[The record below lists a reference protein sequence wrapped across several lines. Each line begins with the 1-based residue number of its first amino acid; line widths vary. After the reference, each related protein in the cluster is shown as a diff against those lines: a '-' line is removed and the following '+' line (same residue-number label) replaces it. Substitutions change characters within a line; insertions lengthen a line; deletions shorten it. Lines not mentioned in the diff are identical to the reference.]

1 MFPVGQPEN
10 MRKLLLNGCD
20 TARVFTA
27 DDTRNRL
34 WEVGMNFLHPLS
46 AADNIDG
53 NVRINITQHVVVQV
67 NDLIDFQNIFFP
79 ILAAGGVF
87 DDRHLTFQLIQ
98 AQIPVEVA
106 KKLPIMY

>member
-34 WEVGMNFLHPLS
+34 WEVWMNFLHPLS

-79 ILAAGGVF
+79 ILAAGGVHEGYGSG
-87 DDRHLTFQLIQ
+87 DQCR
-98 AQIPVEVA
+98 
-106 KKLPIMY
+106 